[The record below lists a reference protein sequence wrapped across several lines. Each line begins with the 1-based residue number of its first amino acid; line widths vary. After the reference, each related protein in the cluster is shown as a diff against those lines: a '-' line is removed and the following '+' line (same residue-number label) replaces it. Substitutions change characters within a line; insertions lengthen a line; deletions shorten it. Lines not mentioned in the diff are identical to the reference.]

1 LGTAATSISREI
13 GEILGKVCYE
23 NAGISARLGGI
34 ETCRRQAA
42 GAAWERVDTRFAAAE
57 AGAHPTYVQALMAA
71 E

>member
-1 LGTAATSISREI
+1 MPVSVL
-13 GEILGKVCYE
+13 
-23 NAGISARLGGI
+23 AGGGI
-34 ETCRRQAA
+34 ETGRRQAA